1 MGKYNKILGGL
12 LAAAV
17 GDAMGAATETR
28 NTKQI
33 KEKFNGLVTD
43 IVDIPEDVFAHGF
56 PKGSVTDDFSL
67 AYYTAAAIINNKGVI
82 NEQTAQQALIS
93 WSNSPYYVM
102 AGPTTMAAVNKIKGI
117 DNNSNIFTPA
127 VDNSKGSNGSAM
139 KIAPVGLVSKGNIE
153 KAMRDAVTIC
163 KPTHFNSSSLA
174 GACAIAA
181 SVSVALNEGATVDD
195 LIQAGLK
202 GAMYGQSQGVQ
213 LATPSVYKRIK
224 LAVKIAEICKGDMEK
239 TIREI
244 TDIIGSGLAAAEA
257 VPAAYG
263 LLKAFDADPR
273 KCIIAAVNMGNDT
286 DTVATMV
293 GAMAGTLRSYFDQR
307 YLMIIDEVN
316 HFDLPTL
323 ASKLERI
330 DG

>member
-1 MGKYNKILGGL
+1 MGIYNKILGGL

-28 NTKQI
+28 NTQQI

-43 IVDIPEDVFAHGF
+43 LVEIPDDVFAHGF

-67 AYYTAAAIINNKGVI
+67 AYYTAVAIINNKGV
-82 NEQTAQQALIS
+82 NDTTARQALIN
-93 WSNSPYYVM
+93 WSKSPYYVM
-102 AGPTTMAAVNKIKGI
+102 AGPTTMAAVNKINGI
-117 DNNSNIFTPA
+117 DNISNIFVPA

-139 KIAPVGLVSKGNIE
+139 KIAPVGLASKGDIE
-153 KAMRDAVTIC
+153 KAMQDAVTIC

-181 SVSVALNEGATVDD
+181 AVSMALRDNATVDD
-195 LIQAGLK
+195 MIAAGLQ
-202 GAMYGQSQGVQ
+202 GALYGQSQGVQ
-213 LATPSVYKRIK
+213 LSTPSVYKRIK
-224 LAVKIAEICKGDMEK
+224 LAVKIADICKGDLEK
-239 TIREI
+239 TMKELNE
-244 TDIIGSGLAAAEA
+244 IIGSGLAAAEA
-257 VPAAYG
+257 VPSAFG
-263 LLKAFDADPR
+263 LLKAFEGDPR

-293 GAMAGTLRSYFDQR
+293 GAMAGTLKSYFDQR

-316 HFDLPTL
+316 RFDLPTV
-323 ASKLERI
+323 ASKLERL
-330 DG
+330 